1 MCGVVG
7 GRDWDKGHDV
17 CCSCVEMHTV
27 GEAGP
32 RDGHE
37 LPGEDTGLDPEL
49 SEQRKAL
56 WRLAA

>member
-1 MCGVVG
+1 MGS
-7 GRDWDKGHDV
+7 RDWDKGHDV

-37 LPGEDTGLDPEL
+37 LPGEDTGVDPEL